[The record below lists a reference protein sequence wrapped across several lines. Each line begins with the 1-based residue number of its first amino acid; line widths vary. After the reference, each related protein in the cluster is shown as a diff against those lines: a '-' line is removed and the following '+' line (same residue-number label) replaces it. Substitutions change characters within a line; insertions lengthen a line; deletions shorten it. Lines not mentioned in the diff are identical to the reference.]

1 MKLHILTSLLLAT
14 TTLSW
19 AVPSKINYQGR
30 LSDTF
35 GEPLTG
41 DVSIT
46 LKMFDASVAGEELYV
61 EDIGNVSLDDNGFYS
76 FQFGSGGQAVAQA
89 EELIGTSDGSSTT
102 YNGAITSTMLNAS
115 LVVADGTNS
124 WNVVDGNP
132 GVQAT
137 GSAIIASGF
146 VVGINITNAGEA
158 YVGPPTITIEGDG
171 TGASASAVV
180 ENGSIAAIAINN
192 PGSGYTSAT
201 VTFDQYPTPYLVTYS
216 SVTGQIGVTYDTAPA
231 VGTEI
236 MATYETPD
244 SSIVGALSASD
255 SHWLELTID
264 GVVQSPRE
272 RILSVPFAQVSGSAE
287 QAGGDLAEAIASL
300 NSNPDLPV
308 VTQRGYTKEGD
319 DAITIPAGYRMRI
332 LSCGTSYYRGSDSDD
347 YNGTVR
353 IDKDGQFYGYI
364 NFDSAKNSFIDGP
377 IDVQGYSYSGEKGWF
392 SYEIKKISLGEQ

>member
-201 VTFDQYPTPYLVTYS
+201 VTFDQYPTPYVVTYS

-332 LSCGTSYYRGSDSDD
+332 LSTGTDSAYSSDSSS
-347 YNGTVR
+347 YTGSLR
-353 IDKDGQFYGYI
+353 LMKDGSTYGYLSYSDRY
-364 NFDSAKNSFIDGP
+364 DSYLDGP
-377 IDVQGYSYSGEKGWF
+377 IDVKAYSRNNTGWF

>member
-35 GEPLTG
+35 GEPITG

-89 EELIGTSDGSSTT
+89 EELIGTSDGTSTS
-102 YNGAITSTMLNAS
+102 YNGSITSTMLNAS
-115 LVVADGTNS
+115 LVVSDGTNS

-137 GSAIIASGF
+137 GSAVIASGF
-146 VVGINITNAGEA
+146 VVDINIINAGEA
-158 YVGPPTITIEGDG
+158 YVDPPTITIEGDG
-171 TGASASAVV
+171 TGASASAVI

-192 PGSGYTSAT
+192 PGSGYSYAT
-201 VTFDQYPTPYLVTYS
+201 VSFDQYPTPYLVNYS
-216 SVTGQIGVTYDTAPA
+216 YLTKVVEVTYDTAPA

-244 SSIVGALSASD
+244 SSIVGALSSSD

-272 RILSVPFAQVSGSAE
+272 RILSVPFAQISGSAE

-300 NSNPDLPV
+300 YSNPDLPV
-308 VTQRGYTKEGD
+308 VTQRGYTKEAD

-332 LSCGTSYYRGSDSDD
+332 LSTGTDSAYSSDGSNYTGSL
-347 YNGTVR
+347 R
-353 IDKDGQFYGYI
+353 LLKDGSTYGYLSYMDRY
-364 NFDSAKNSFIDGP
+364 DSYIDGP
-377 IDVQGYSYSGEKGWF
+377 IDVKAYSRNNTGWF